1 MATGTENTRWRVI
14 GSSVSGASHIRG
26 GIPNQDALGW
36 LQKSGSSRSL
46 IVAASDGHGSA
57 KYFRSHIGSRL
68 AVETAIGLAQEFLNG
83 QPDTK
88 NLSAIKRTAEER
100 LPQEMSRR
108 WKEAVESHIANNPL
122 SDEELA
128 ALEKKDGVAAR
139 EAIQN
144 KPVHA
149 YGATILTVLVE
160 ESFILYLQLGDGDIL
175 LVSDGGGV
183 ERPLPKDERL
193 FANETTSL
201 SSHNAWSDFRFSFQT
216 LAGPP
221 PALILLSTDGYANS
235 FVSEEAFLKVG
246 KDLLEMIRAGGL
258 DEVNQSLE
266 TWLSEASAAGSGDDI
281 TLAIICRADALIS
294 PDQGSLA
301 AEVSHV
307 EGKSSAETKATG
319 NDSVEP
325 AGLPADSLQPD
336 SLAAE
341 PSSAESSSA
350 KPTSDKPSPAQ
361 QESVAPEDEKP

>member
-36 LQKSGSSRSL
+36 LQKSGSRRSL
-46 IVAASDGHGSA
+46 IVAASDGHGSP

-68 AVETAIGLAQEFLNG
+68 AVETAITLAQEFLNG
-83 QPDTK
+83 QPDSK

-100 LPQEMSRR
+100 LPQELSRR
-108 WKEAVESHIANNPL
+108 WREAVESHIENNPF

-139 EAIQN
+139 EAVQN

-149 YGATILTVLVE
+149 YGATILTALVE

-175 LVSDGGGV
+175 LVSDGGDV

-201 SSHNAWSDFRFSFQT
+201 SSQSAWSDFRFSFQT

-235 FVSEEAFLKVG
+235 FISEEAFLKVG
-246 KDLLEMIRAGGL
+246 KDLLEMIRADGL
-258 DEVNQSLE
+258 DEVNQNLE
-266 TWLSEASAAGSGDDI
+266 TWLNEASAAGSGDDI
-281 TLAIICRADALIS
+281 TLAIICRADALRR
-294 PDQGSLA
+294 PDQDSLTA
-301 AEVSHV
+301 AASPV
-307 EGKSSAETKATG
+307 EETLSAQTKATDT
-319 NDSVEP
+319 DSAEP
-325 AGLPADSLQPD
+325 AGPPADSSPT
-336 SLAAE
+336 
-341 PSSAESSSA
+341 ESSSTE
-350 KPTSDKPSPAQ
+350 PLSTESSSSESTSDKPSPAEQ
-361 QESVAPEDEKP
+361 PSVAPEEEKP

>member
-36 LQKSGSSRSL
+36 LQKSGASRSL

-57 KYFRSHIGSRL
+57 KYFRSHVGSRL
-68 AVETAIGLAQEFLNG
+68 AVETAISLAQEFLNG
-83 QPDTK
+83 QPDIK

-108 WKEAVESHIANNPL
+108 WREAVESHLQGNPF

-149 YGATILTVLVE
+149 YGATILTALVE
-160 ESFILYLQLGDGDIL
+160 ESFILFLQLGDGDIL
-175 LVSDGGGV
+175 LVSDGGEV

-201 SSHNAWSDFRFSFQT
+201 SSQNAWSDFRFSFQT

-235 FVSEEAFLKVG
+235 FVSEEDFLKVG
-246 KDLLEMIRAGGL
+246 KDLLAMIRADGL
-258 DEVNQSLE
+258 DGVSQNLE

-281 TLAIICRADALIS
+281 TLAIICRADALRR
-294 PDQGSLA
+294 P
-301 AEVSHV
+301 
-307 EGKSSAETKATG
+307 
-319 NDSVEP
+319 
-325 AGLPADSLQPD
+325 LQD

-341 PSSAESSSA
+341 DSPAGESLSAETIAKDNDGGEPTGPPADSLPTETSSAKPSPSEPPSAESSSE
-350 KPTSDKPSPAQ
+350 KPSPVQ
-361 QESVAPEDEKP
+361 QQSVAHEEEKP